1 MRQAC
6 VVPQFVEYIPER
18 LEEGV
23 LYISEKYGTA
33 AHKCCCGCGEEVVT
47 PLNPTDWSIKI
58 EGNLVTLDPSIG
70 NWSFACRSHYWIRRG
85 EVIWAASMTQ
95 RQIERVRAFDRAKKE
110 AYFRAKN
117 QEKVVSTPAPQ
128 AASVH
133 TDSPGLFTFLW
144 RALKSL
150 LK

>member
-1 MRQAC
+1 MRQAY

-18 LEEGV
+18 LADGI
-23 LYISEKYGTA
+23 LYVSEKYGTA
-33 AHKCCCGCGEEVVT
+33 MHKCCCGCGEEVVT
-47 PLNPTDWSIKI
+47 PLNPTDWSLQI

-70 NWSFACRSHYWIRRG
+70 NWSFACRSHYWIRWG
-85 EVIWAASMTQ
+85 QVIWAATLTQ
-95 RQIERVRAFDRAKKE
+95 CQIERVRAFDRANKE

-117 QEKVVSTPAPQ
+117 QEEVVSTPTPL
-128 AASVH
+128 AASVP
-133 TDSPGLFTFLW
+133 TGSPGFFTLLW

>member
-1 MRQAC
+1 
-6 VVPQFVEYIPER
+6 VEYIPER
-18 LEEGV
+18 LEEGI

-33 AHKCCCGCGEEVVT
+33 THKCCCGCDEEVVT
-47 PLNPTDWSIKI
+47 PLNPTDWSLKM
-58 EGNLVTLDPSIG
+58 EGNLATLDPSIG

-85 EVIWAASMTQ
+85 QVIWAASMTQ
-95 RQIERVRAFDRAKKE
+95 RQIERVRAFDHAKKE

-128 AASVH
+128 AAPVH
-133 TDSPGLFTFLW
+133 TGSPGFFTLLW

>member
-1 MRQAC
+1 MRQAH

-18 LEEGV
+18 LEEGI

-33 AHKCCCGCGEEVVT
+33 THKCCCGCGEEVVT
-47 PLNPTDWSIKI
+47 PLNPTDWSLKI
-58 EGNLVTLDPSIG
+58 ESNLVTLDPSIG
-70 NWSFACRSHYWIRRG
+70 NWSFACRSHYWIQRG

-95 RQIERVRAFDRAKKE
+95 WQIERVRTFDRVNKE

-117 QEKVVSTPAPQ
+117 QEKVVRTQVPRAAPIH
-128 AASVH
+128 AEA
-133 TDSPGLFTFLW
+133 PGFLTLL
-144 RALKSL
+144 RRVLKSL